1 MPLQT
6 AESSETRTERTWL
19 TLARIG
25 AAGFVVWAVALQLGS
40 GFFDPILITLA
51 AIYAVSL
58 VFVDSEHRGRLIAFT
73 VFAALT
79 MVPNLVFG
87 SSDFSHLDS
96 AGSFIPQLFVTLA
109 IALAVAGGVGEL
121 RGWSATTARTSLNRA
136 VTVFV
141 VGLSVSLVVS
151 VTAPSDRPLA
161 DDVTVDAE
169 GFAWAPGVV
178 EYDASTASGLWIDN
192 RDFAHHT
199 LAVPDLGIEIQLP
212 ASKSRR
218 IDLGEVEPGE
228 YQIVCTIPGHES
240 MTGTLEVTG

>member
-1 MPLQT
+1 MKLQT
-6 AESSETRTERTWL
+6 NESSETRRDRTWL

-25 AAGFVVWAVALQLGS
+25 AGGFIIWAIGLQLAAGF
-40 GFFDPILITLA
+40 FEPIIITLA
-51 AIYAVSL
+51 LIYAVSL
-58 VFVDSEHRGRLIAFT
+58 RFLDSEHRGRVVAFT
-73 VFAALT
+73 AFATLT

-87 SSDFSHLDS
+87 SSDFTHLDS

-121 RGWSATTARTSLNRA
+121 RGWSGTAARTALNRA
-136 VTVFV
+136 VALFAI
-141 VGLSVSLVVS
+141 GLSVSLVVS
-151 VTAPSDRPLA
+151 ATAPSDRPLA

-178 EYDASTASGLWIDN
+178 EYDAAASSGLWIDN

-218 IDLGEVEPGE
+218 IDLGDVEPGA
-228 YQIVCTIPGHES
+228 YQIICTIPGHES
-240 MTGTLEVTG
+240 MTATLEVTG